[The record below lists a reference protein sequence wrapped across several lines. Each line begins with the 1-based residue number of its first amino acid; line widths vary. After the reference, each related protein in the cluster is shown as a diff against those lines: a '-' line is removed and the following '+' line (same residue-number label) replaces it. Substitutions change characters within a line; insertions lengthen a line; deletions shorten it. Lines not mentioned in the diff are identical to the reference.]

1 MYRNFLT
8 AMKDEG
14 VTFAQIGSLLGCR
27 YQTVSDTVN
36 GETKKGF
43 YHEDAVM
50 IRNKHMFDESNY
62 TTITCVCQ
70 WEKKGGCGKW

>member
-1 MYRNFLT
+1 MYRNFLM

-43 YHEDAVM
+43 YHRV
-50 IRNKHMFDESNY
+50 II
-62 TTITCVCQ
+62 TISFSIALLLNS
-70 WEKKGGCGKW
+70 

>member
-1 MYRNFLT
+1 MSL
-8 AMKDEG
+8 
-14 VTFAQIGSLLGCR
+14 FAQIGSLLGCR

-50 IRNKHMFDESNY
+50 IRNVLFPKYDLDYLF
-62 TTITCVCQ
+62 Q
-70 WEKKGGCGKW
+70 REK

>member
-36 GETKKGF
+36 GETKKYDLDYLF
-43 YHEDAVM
+43 Q
-50 IRNKHMFDESNY
+50 R
-62 TTITCVCQ
+62 
-70 WEKKGGCGKW
+70 EK

>member
-1 MYRNFLT
+1 MYRNFLV

-14 VTFAQIGSLLGCR
+14 VTFCQIGSLLGCR

-43 YHEDAVM
+43 YYEDAVA
-50 IRNKHMFDESNY
+50 IRDVLFPKYNLDYLFKRDPR
-62 TTITCVCQ
+62 
-70 WEKKGGCGKW
+70 

>member
-36 GETKKGF
+36 GETKRASIMRMQRRF
-43 YHEDAVM
+43 EMSY
-50 IRNKHMFDESNY
+50 FQS
-62 TTITCVCQ
+62 TI
-70 WEKKGGCGKW
+70 

>member
-14 VTFAQIGSLLGCR
+14 VPFAQIGSLLGCR

-50 IRNKHMFDESNY
+50 IRNVLFPKYDLDYLF
-62 TTITCVCQ
+62 Q
-70 WEKKGGCGKW
+70 REK